1 MSTTLGPIVPC
12 FTASSSCLLST
23 MRVLDP
29 PFMGC
34 LPFATSL
41 ARSRRSAAGPCK
53 IPARSELRRHPNEGS
68 LAYWCTAF
76 KRAERRGQRLLG
88 GGGGRLVAQAPEAL
102 VAPQHRHDIE
112 QRRRGRA
119 AGERGA
125 ERLRHLPELEA
136 ARLGEAA
143 HRFFGRLRGPV
154 GERGEARDDAGDALA
169 PAIGDELRGLVVE
182 PERSPGIEVGGAVE
196 ELDQGL
202 RPLLE
207 AGHGA
212 PELVAQLGR
221 EGLAEAARGTVLGQ
235 DGLERRHELL
245 VGGPADIV
253 AVEVLELSEI
263 EPRRR
268 AADLVEGEGVDH
280 LVRREDLLVA
290 VAPAE
295 PDEVVAQRRRQIAK
309 RAVGIDAERPVAL
322 RELRAVGTVDERDM
336 RHLRNAPAERLIDLR
351 LPRGVGEMVVAA

>member
-136 ARLGEAA
+136 ARLGKAA

-169 PAIGDELRGLVVE
+169 PAIGDELRGL
-182 PERSPGIEVGGAVE
+182 
-196 ELDQGL
+196 
-202 RPLLE
+202 
-207 AGHGA
+207 
-212 PELVAQLGR
+212 LV
-221 EGLAEAARGTVLGQ
+221 EAARGTMLGQ

-245 VGGPADIV
+245 VGGLPDIV
-253 AVEVLELSEI
+253 AVEVLELREV
-263 EPRRR
+263 EARRR

-280 LVRREDLLVA
+280 LVGREDLLV
-290 VAPAE
+290 
-295 PDEVVAQRRRQIAK
+295 
-309 RAVGIDAERPVAL
+309 
-322 RELRAVGTVDERDM
+322 
-336 RHLRNAPAERLIDLR
+336 
-351 LPRGVGEMVVAA
+351 